1 MIRIAISLEASCKAK
16 DFILQ
21 KDKIHVTART
31 LVFTSKVYQ
40 DLESRFALESVA
52 APQSTYILQLDDFL
66 MLVLP
71 LINIVR
77 RPSKQK
83 TMTGSKF
90 FLFSRGLPPPSPFS
104 WQFVLT
110 YAIEK
115 NRKKPD
121 LGKRDNVISCRGR

>member
-31 LVFTSKVYQ
+31 LVLTSKVYQ

-83 TMTGSKF
+83 TKTGSKF
-90 FLFSRGLPPPSPFS
+90 FLFSLGLPPSPFS

-115 NRKKPD
+115 NRKNGPWQ
-121 LGKRDNVISCRGR
+121 KR

>member
-31 LVFTSKVYQ
+31 LVLTSKVYQ

-83 TMTGSKF
+83 TGSKF
-90 FLFSRGLPPPSPFS
+90 FLFFTRTPSSFPL
-104 WQFVLT
+104 QLAVRT
-110 YAIEK
+110 HI
-115 NRKKPD
+115 RH
-121 LGKRDNVISCRGR
+121 

>member
-1 MIRIAISLEASCKAK
+1 MIFIAISLEASCKAPK
-16 DFILQ
+16 TFILQ

-40 DLESRFALESVA
+40 DLESRFALESGA

-83 TMTGSKF
+83 TGSKF
-90 FLFSRGLPPPSPFS
+90 FLFSLGLLPPSVGSSYSHTP
-104 WQFVLT
+104 LKR
-110 YAIEK
+110 IEK
-115 NRKKPD
+115 NGPWQ
-121 LGKRDNVISCRGR
+121 KR